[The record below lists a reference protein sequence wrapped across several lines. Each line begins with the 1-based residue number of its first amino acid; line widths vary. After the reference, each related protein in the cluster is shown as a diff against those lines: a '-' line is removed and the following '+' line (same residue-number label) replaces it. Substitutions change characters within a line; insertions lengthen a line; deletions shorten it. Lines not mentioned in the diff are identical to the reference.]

1 MNVTVSWNEVAPS
14 RWMENHIN
22 QEADKLA
29 RHLAGPCEV
38 ALRFAQDG
46 LRHQT
51 RIHVLALGRDWF
63 ATGEGDGDLEA
74 MHDAF
79 ETVMR
84 QIDEYKRLNMNRIHR
99 KFRRRDKR
107 IELPA

>member
-29 RHLAGPCEV
+29 RHLAGESE
-38 ALRFAQDG
+38 ATLRFAQEG
-46 LRHQT
+46 LMHQA
-51 RIHVLALGRDWF
+51 RIHVLALGREWF

-84 QIDEYKRLNMNRIHR
+84 QIDEHKRLNSDRIHR
-99 KFRRRDKR
+99 KYRRRDKKVY
-107 IELPA
+107 ATA